1 MRNFKI
7 LWGVIAVL
15 LIAIVILS
23 SVLFADVINRRQV
36 DVKQP
41 DQTSQNEPVKVIAKV
56 GDKTVTDKDLEQQL
70 LQKYGRELLNQL
82 VDHEVVRL
90 EGKSLGVFVEET
102 EIQKEL
108 KRMQQGYDSEAQFF
122 ESMKV
127 QLGLTP
133 EALKADIYD
142 KLLQEKLVTRD
153 IIVSD
158 AQVEAYMQAHPEEYK
173 TSAKLRLQQIVVSG
187 KDQAAKVTADVAK
200 KLDFAQI
207 AKERSLDD
215 ATRDNGGDLGWIEE
229 DDPFIAE
236 PILKAA
242 RQLKVGE
249 VSKPV
254 ELDGQL
260 YIIKLKDRKEQPKQ
274 QKEELMERV
283 RRDIAL
289 REAPPMKE
297 YIKKLRKKWNVSVT
311 F

>member
-70 LQKYGRELLNQL
+70 LQKYGRELLSQL

-142 KLLQEKLVTRD
+142 KLLQEKLVTRE

-173 TSAKLRLQQIVVSG
+173 TSAKLRLQQIVVSS
-187 KDQAAKVTADVAK
+187 KDQAAKVAADVAK
-200 KLDFAQI
+200 KLDFAKI

-283 RRDIAL
+283 RKDIAL